1 MSRFFDVLLT
11 VSLLLLIWPLMVLI
25 ALAIRFD
32 SRGPALFRQERVG
45 RQMRH
50 FVLYKFRTMTLDGDP
65 QAISFDNKRI
75 TRLGAWLRRSKLD
88 ELPQLFNILSGEMS
102 FVGPRP
108 ELPIYVMQFERE
120 YAELL
125 RRRPGLTDPA
135 AIDFRDEATILRQS
149 ADPARTYV
157 ETIVPEKL
165 RLSLEY
171 SRRRTL
177 WSDLGVLG
185 RTFVALFR

>member
-165 RLSLEY
+165 RLYLEY